1 MIGVEN
7 KKMYKIKLKKN
18 KTVRKENYDNRDEY
32 VFDKKTNVVP
42 KKTNK
47 MICIVFS
54 EDKGAFFLYRK
65 FNPNKTKNNIDY
77 FRFKKGMYIIDNDS
91 IHITQN
97 NIRISFYLEGISTP
111 IKMSNIEKE
120 ILEVKYLDLKGEE
133 RTSIVQK
140 IKGLK
145 FDAKILDIFLN
156 RRFAEIFTRTPMKSL
171 EFLLLIIGIVSLVMI
186 GISYAISYYFR

>member
-1 MIGVEN
+1 MIGAEN

-18 KTVRKENYDNRDEY
+18 KTVRKENYNNRDEY